1 MRLEGIILAA
11 GSGSRMVELTRGRPK
26 CLLTVGNQSLIWFAI
41 NGLKQM
47 GVKRIIV
54 LVPEQHEADIKQYC
68 QKKFGLSKE
77 IDLEFVAAPAEADR
91 GTAESLLEIRDK
103 IRGDFVVYS
112 CDSIVDPK
120 ALTALLNHYRLY
132 DPMMT
137 MLLADN
143 INYFL
148 PKIAP
153 GRREKENYMRDVIAV
168 EPIDKLELAS
178 SAEFS
183 ASKVVFLHSERLSR
197 QNLKIRSKELAL
209 HPSLEVCSK
218 FLDTHIYI
226 FRHQMLDFMLQNRDR
241 AVLKSEMIPLLIA
254 KQFSPPI
261 DQIDEEDDIQDIR
274 GLQRLCDYE
283 SELKE
288 RLENLNPK
296 HATKENYIRRTSSNT
311 PITCHAL
318 SLRDLQAHRANTLS
332 TYLDCNRNA
341 KALLHLVGLKNVNTI
356 KNCVVGENTSVGEKT
371 LMKNGSV
378 GNNCKIGDKVKLI
391 DCILMDNVEIASNTN
406 LTECIVATS
415 SRIGSKC
422 DLKQCIIGFNVPNG
436 TKSSGEVLIKEGLI
450 DLSDPLI
457 SENE

>member
-1 MRLEGIILAA
+1 MRLEGVILAA

-41 NGLKQM
+41 TGLKHM
-47 GVKRIIV
+47 GVSRIIL
-54 LVPEQHEADIKQYC
+54 LVPDQHEADIKQYC
-68 QKKFGLSKE
+68 QKKFGSLK
-77 IDLEFVAAPAEADR
+77 DVNLEFIAAPSEADR

-112 CDSIVDPK
+112 CDSIVDPR

-137 MLLADN
+137 MLLSDN
-143 INYFL
+143 LSYFQ
-148 PKIAP
+148 PRTAP
-153 GRREKENYMRDVIAV
+153 GRREKESYMRDVIAT
-168 EPIDKLELAS
+168 EPIDKLELAP
-178 SAEFS
+178 SAEL
-183 ASKVVFLHSERLSR
+183 AAKKVVFLHSERHSR
-197 QNLKIRSKELAL
+197 QNLRIKSKELAL

-226 FRHQMLDFMLQNRDR
+226 FKRQMLDFMLQNKDR
-241 AVLKSEMIPLLIA
+241 AVLNSEMIPLLIS
-254 KQFSPPI
+254 KQFSSPK

-274 GLQRLCDYE
+274 GLPRQCDYE

-288 RLENLNPK
+288 KLENLNPK
-296 HATKENYIRRTSSNT
+296 HVTKENYIRRTNLDT
-311 PITCHAL
+311 PIACHAL
-318 SLRDLQAHRANTLS
+318 TIKDLQAHRANTLF

-341 KALLHLVGLKNVNTI
+341 KALLSMFGVKSINAI
-356 KNCVVGENTSVGEKT
+356 KDCVVGENTTIGEKT
-371 LMKNGSV
+371 LIKHGSI
-378 GNNCKIGDKVKLI
+378 GNNCKIGDKVKLF

-406 LTECIVATS
+406 LTECIVASS

-422 DLKQCIIGFNVPNG
+422 DLKQCIIGYNVPNS
-436 TKSSGEVLIKEGLI
+436 TKSTGEVLIKDGLI

-457 SENE
+457 AENE